1 MRIDQINNANIQTGN
16 YHKRVSHTYTSAP
29 AFTSATFTPPFTPD
43 RSAVPD
49 YGRAIVY
56 MNAMD
61 RLREKTKAYPRD
73 VEYRKN
79 LLINAGLNPE
89 NQHKIRSIIGPE
101 ELLDIMKEYNDNEN
115 VYSSGENLRNVGTH
129 GMRANLHMH
138 TIASDGSLSTQ
149 ELLDS
154 AVKYADRVA
163 LADPNK
169 RNAPFIVAITDHDT
183 TESAQ
188 EAIKLISEKPMKYK
202 NLRVVLGLEMTTY
215 NNIGTNLVDKPTNTH
230 VLVYGI
236 DPNEETL
243 KAFID
248 GTKAKKHN
256 IETMMIDTAN
266 ETYKRHY
273 GKDNF
278 FSLPQAKVQYN
289 QLNKDIVGIYNNLD
303 AYFQN
308 KIAVE
313 HVVMQDKTLT
323 DALERNNIPTE
334 TDGFMEKMREF
345 RFAFDRNNKV
355 PKPQEALPEF
365 ISAATG
371 MDREKVT
378 EIITEGLKKKKI
390 SDVNSAIQQNIAEY
404 KVTLTPK
411 YDYMPT
417 FETLYKGLEG
427 QKQAIM
433 GIAHP
438 IDTTSPVK
446 RTEDKYTFLED
457 LYAKFKQGCKE
468 KARFSEVYYQ
478 SYKPERKAFK
488 ENPVTQKFMDNIS
501 KMYNLLKTG
510 SQDTH
515 GLNIFVR

>member
-1 MRIDQINNANIQTGN
+1 MIIAKINNANIQTGN
-16 YHKRVSHTYTSAP
+16 CRQNVSHTYTSAP
-29 AFTSATFTPPFTPD
+29 AFTSSYTPD
-43 RSAVPD
+43 RSAAPD
-49 YGRAIVY
+49 YGKAIVY
-56 MNAMD
+56 MNKMD
-61 RLREKTKAYPRD
+61 RLKEATQEYPKD
-73 VEYRKN
+73 VEYRRN

-89 NQHKIRSIIGPE
+89 NQHKIRSIIGTE
-101 ELLDIMKEYNDNEN
+101 ELLDIMKEFNDNET
-115 VYSSGENLRNVGTH
+115 VYSSGTNLHNVGNH
-129 GMRANLHMH
+129 DMRANLHMH
-138 TIASDGSLSTQ
+138 TIASDGSLSVQ

-163 LADPNK
+163 QSNPNK
-169 RNAPFIVAITDHDT
+169 RKTPFVIAITDHDT

-188 EAIKLISEKPMKYK
+188 EAIKIISEKPLKYQ

-215 NNIGTNLVDKPTNTH
+215 NNIGTKFVDKPTNTH

-248 GTKAKKHN
+248 GTKAKKRN
-256 IETMMIDTAN
+256 LETMMVETAN
-266 ETYKRHY
+266 ETYKKHY
-273 GKDNF
+273 GKEDF
-278 FSLPQAKVQYN
+278 FRLPQAKVQYN

-308 KIAVE
+308 KMAVE

-323 DALERNNIPTE
+323 DALRANNIPTE

-345 RFAFDRNNKV
+345 RYSFDRNNKV
-355 PKPQEALPEF
+355 PKPEEALPEF

-371 MDREKVT
+371 MDRERV
-378 EIITEGLKKKKI
+378 EGIITEGLKKEKI
-390 SDVNSAIQQNIAEY
+390 AGVNQELQRNIAEY

-411 YDYMPT
+411 YHYMPT

-427 QKQAIM
+427 QKQVIM

-446 RTEDKYTFLED
+446 KTKDKYTFLED
-457 LYAKFKQGCKE
+457 LYAKFTQGCKE

-478 SYKPERKAFK
+478 SYKPERKEFN
-488 ENPVTQKFMDNIS
+488 ENPVTKKFMDGIS
-501 KMYNLLKTG
+501 KFYKLLKTG